1 MIFQFPD
8 VYSLAMSSSCVSN
21 QRYYHPCYHK
31 RFMGLPKEK
40 FEPLINELMGKK
52 KRFFMMSYPNR
63 NHQISESENTTYHLF
78 DLHKIY
84 NDAYTTN

>member
-8 VYSLAMSSSCVSN
+8 VYSLAVSSSCISN
-21 QRYYHPCYHK
+21 QPYCRPCYQK
-31 RFMGLPKEK
+31 RFMGLPNEN
-40 FEPLINELMGKK
+40 FGLPGNELVGNK

-84 NDAYTTN
+84 NDTYTTN